1 MEAFKP
7 GGAGGVEKFGRQAGD
22 SLCPPR
28 ADANLCLGTEAMKR
42 VVIESPLKGDYE
54 RNRAYAKLA
63 VRDCLKRGEA
73 PYASHLFF
81 DQPGILDDRI
91 LEERELGI
99 KAGYA
104 WGDAAQLA
112 AFYMDLGMSDGMRR
126 ALERWSKNG
135 VEIEYRYLFKA
146 LADQEF
152 VETSTPPAPDLQ
164 EERDDAQALLA
175 RNFRE
180 Q

>member
-7 GGAGGVEKFGRQAGD
+7 GGAGGVEKFGRQARD
-22 SLCPPR
+22 SLCSPG
-28 ADANLCLGTEAMKR
+28 ADADLRLGTEAMKR

-81 DQPGILDDRI
+81 DQPGILDDKI

-112 AFYMDLGMSDGMRR
+112 AFYMDLGMSNGMQR
-126 ALERWSKNG
+126 ALERWRNNG

-146 LADQEF
+146 LADQEA
-152 VETSTPPAPDLQ
+152 VETSPPPAPGLQ
-164 EERDDAQALLA
+164 EKKDDAQGLKG
-175 RNFRE
+175 
-180 Q
+180 